1 MEKRERI
8 GKEENEAFQRVS
20 TWEKSGLLEKK
31 KGSGD
36 SEEKKSHI
44 MGFLVFFFSKKEG
57 CLREKE
63 RGRRH
68 GFEIKKERAR
78 ERENK

>member
-44 MGFLVFFFSKKEG
+44 MGFLVFFFRKKKR
-57 CLREKE
+57 LFE
-63 RGRRH
+63 RKRTGQ
-68 GFEIKKERAR
+68 ETWV
-78 ERENK
+78 

>member
-8 GKEENEAFQRVS
+8 GKEENGAFQRVS

-44 MGFLVFFFSKKEG
+44 MGFLVFFFSKKRG
-57 CLREKE
+57 LFE
-63 RGRRH
+63 RKRTGQ
-68 GFEIKKERAR
+68 ETWV
-78 ERENK
+78 